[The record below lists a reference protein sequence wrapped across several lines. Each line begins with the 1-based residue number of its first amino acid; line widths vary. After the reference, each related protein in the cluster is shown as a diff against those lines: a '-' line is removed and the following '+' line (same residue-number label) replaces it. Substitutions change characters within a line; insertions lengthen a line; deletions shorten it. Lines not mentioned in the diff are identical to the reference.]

1 GDIAFY
7 DRAAE
12 ELEAYAK
19 KYAGEKDAHDAMS
32 DAVFY
37 RKGIGDDAK
46 AIEDTK
52 YYIKTFGRKKPQE
65 AANAAFSLTSIYE
78 KQGNDDAVVKHL
90 KDYIRTHGKKGGA
103 DKLVIAHAKIGQI
116 LFRQSCPVKEIDGA
130 CVKI

>member
-1 GDIAFY
+1 
-7 DRAAE
+7 
-12 ELEAYAK
+12 
-19 KYAGEKDAHDAMS
+19 
-32 DAVFY
+32 
-37 RKGIGDDAK
+37 
-46 AIEDTK
+46 
-52 YYIKTFGRKKPQE
+52 IKTFGRKKPQE

-130 CVKI
+130 CVKITRERAVVTKKAKKRKGKERYE